1 MNHRLK
7 VNSGSQNPFLISN
20 MKSLNL
26 ESLERMG
33 DYEWMDRIRAGKQF
47 SPSIKVGKLLLH

>member
-1 MNHRLK
+1 MITK
-7 VNSGSQNPFLISN
+7 SVSN
-20 MKSLNL
+20 YTMKSLNL
-26 ESLERMG
+26 ESLETMG